1 MITSGKA
8 LAALVG
14 AGLILLGSRRSSAA
28 TSSSAGAEY
37 ITDPERVSRMQRAL
51 SEMGYSTGFGSGTV
65 DVPTLAALNQ
75 FLQDLQRPAVAG
87 ITPSAYA
94 LVQQV
99 YTLWLEELDRQGG
112 SSSSTD
118 GGAYT
123 SQSPSPAP
131 STGTVGSSGPSVELD
146 PLGGAVVTDRVT
158 IANVQRWLSG
168 LGYDPGTADGLVGR
182 RTLAAV
188 NQFLQDEGQ
197 AGGRT
202 SITDAIV
209 RLIRDAYG
217 SGHLAGAPTV
227 VGGATEDAEPLMD
240 AQTGRAIAARNARI
254 ASVLAATR
262 TRAQRGHRRY

>member
-28 TSSSAGAEY
+28 TSSGAGAEY

-112 SSSSTD
+112 SSSST
-118 GGAYT
+118 GSAYT
-123 SQSPSPAP
+123 SPSPAP
-131 STGTVGSSGPSVELD
+131 APSSGTVGSSGPSVELD

-227 VGGATEDAEPLMD
+227 VGGATEDAPPVD

-262 TRAQRGHRRY
+262 ARSQRGHRRY

>member
-28 TSSSAGAEY
+28 TSSGAGAEY

-99 YTLWLEELDRQGG
+99 YTLWLEELDRQ
-112 SSSSTD
+112 
-118 GGAYT
+118 
-123 SQSPSPAP
+123 
-131 STGTVGSSGPSVELD
+131 GSSGPSVELD

-240 AQTGRAIAARNARI
+240 AQTGRALAARNARI

-262 TRAQRGHRRY
+262 ARAQRGHRRY

>member
-28 TSSSAGAEY
+28 TSSGAGAEY

-51 SEMGYSTGFGSGTV
+51 SEMGYSTGFGSGRV

-112 SSSSTD
+112 SSSST

-123 SQSPSPAP
+123 SPSPAP
-131 STGTVGSSGPSVELD
+131 APSSGTVGSSGPSVELD
-146 PLGGAVVTDRVT
+146 PLGGAIVTDRVT

-168 LGYDPGTADGLVGR
+168 LGYDAGAADGLVGR

-197 AGGRT
+197 AGDRT

-227 VGGATEDAEPLMD
+227 GGGATEDAPPLMD

-262 TRAQRGHRRY
+262 ARSQRGHRRY